1 MKPLRWGIA
10 VLALI
15 VILIAA
21 GCWSLGPWTVL
32 RIIGALIL
40 GGIVFGTGL
49 FGTICFKARARAWGA
64 GLFALTAL
72 CVLGIY
78 WLVF

>member
-15 VILIAA
+15 AILIAA
-21 GCWSLGPWTVL
+21 GCLSLGPWTVL

-40 GGIVFGTGL
+40 GGIVFCASL
-49 FGTICFKARARAWGA
+49 FGFICFKARARGWAA
-64 GLFALTAL
+64 GLFALAVL
-72 CVLGIY
+72 CVLSIY
-78 WLVF
+78 WLIF